1 MGLDLETR
9 PAFDGVKKGVM
20 VKGLHKG
27 SKAEVGGD
35 PLMNP
40 LMHPLM
46 HPLLHS
52 FSSTGPAR
60 GWRRAGEHQRHA
72 L

>member
-35 PLMNP
+35 ESVDASVDASVVT
-40 LMHPLM
+40 
-46 HPLLHS
+46 LLLIHRA
-52 FSSTGPAR
+52 SSRLETC
-60 GWRRAGEHQRHA
+60 W
-72 L
+72 